1 MKRLKNHN
9 TPPKIFNNFYLL
21 QLKLQFAH
29 EQILT
34 VNTNSLEVI
43 TKMKIDYFKKI
54 IMRYLF
60 LYSFTF
66 SSLLMELYRAILS
79 IRPTYTAQSLSIS
92 FSSSRE
98 KITEIRGTGISD
110 QHI

>member
-1 MKRLKNHN
+1 MSIK
-9 TPPKIFNNFYLL
+9 
-21 QLKLQFAH
+21 
-29 EQILT
+29 
-34 VNTNSLEVI
+34 
-43 TKMKIDYFKKI
+43 KKI
-54 IMRYLF
+54 PTIRSLLF
-60 LYSFTF
+60 YSFTF

-92 FSSSRE
+92 LSSSSE